1 MTKLVKTGRKPGALA
16 PKGGVGKGRGGKEN
30 PKSSQP
36 PRKNSGAWKDE
47 FREKFKFKSKRAG
60 KAVKERTERR
70 SIPDFLKPQDKGEKL
85 TPKQVERVIGEVLQP
100 VRAKYGGQ
108 GFAKPSAFINGAAPD
123 FKEQLDELFDE
134 HVEGFSGKSFR
145 KMGKK
150 QEQMNML
157 WKQRLKAKAEA
168 DGTIVKGKR
177 QRGKEPGVDDDDD
190 DDDGGGK
197 RLARGGVNWKR
208 KEKVVAPDATAAAEE
223 EEEAR
228 DGGDAPRGA
237 GGGLSRKQRTKAA
250 QMGMTPEAYLEWM
263 QRGKVKVAV
272 DHDARNNAIEAYR
285 AMQKAKLQKANP
297 RGRR

>member
-1 MTKLVKTGRKPGALA
+1 
-16 PKGGVGKGRGGKEN
+16 
-30 PKSSQP
+30 
-36 PRKNSGAWKDE
+36 
-47 FREKFKFKSKRAG
+47 
-60 KAVKERTERR
+60 
-70 SIPDFLKPQDKGEKL
+70 
-85 TPKQVERVIGEVLQP
+85 
-100 VRAKYGGQ
+100 
-108 GFAKPSAFINGAAPD
+108 
-123 FKEQLDELFDE
+123 
-134 HVEGFSGKSFR
+134 
-145 KMGKK
+145 
-150 QEQMNML
+150 ML
-157 WKQRLKAKAEA
+157 
-168 DGTIVKGKR
+168 
-177 QRGKEPGVDDDDD
+177 DDDDD

-208 KEKVVAPDATAAAEE
+208 KEKAVAPDATAAAEE